1 MKSARLNRRSKRGKH
16 GGGWMAGHL
25 HGGGSAGRETGRTE
39 NRITTPSRRSVVG
52 LDAGSEAGRDATLFR
67 HTGLPQDLGLAGWRE
82 ASARRCFSLSQKPGV
97 AVGWE
102 TRGELT
108 C

>member
-52 LDAGSEAGRDATLFR
+52 LDAGSEAGAGRYS
-67 HTGLPQDLGLAGWRE
+67 LPVHGAAPGSGPRGLA
-82 ASARRCFSLSQKPGV
+82 
-97 AVGWE
+97 
-102 TRGELT
+102 
-108 C
+108 